1 MNYKRDST
9 FSVHKGSGKVEERIA
24 ALEQELS
31 RTHIKL
37 NHEFT
42 NLERSGSGSQINVIV
57 GNTSS
62 QGGGSIALVTHN
74 ARTVSLT
81 SGDNLVPFTTPF
93 SGSYVVGV
101 LRCYATV
108 EGKVMQVGWHIT
120 ATTDSNF
127 TINADSDC
135 TLEYFATESH

>member
-1 MNYKRDST
+1 MNYKKNST
-9 FSVHKGSGKVEERIA
+9 FSTHRGNGKTEERID
-24 ALEQELS
+24 ALERELS
-31 RTHIKL
+31 RTHEKL

-42 NLERSGSGSQINVIV
+42 NLERSGGGSQINVIV

-74 ARTVSLT
+74 ARTVALT
-81 SGDNLVPFTTPF
+81 AGDNLVPFTSQF
-93 SGSYVVGV
+93 SGPYVVGV